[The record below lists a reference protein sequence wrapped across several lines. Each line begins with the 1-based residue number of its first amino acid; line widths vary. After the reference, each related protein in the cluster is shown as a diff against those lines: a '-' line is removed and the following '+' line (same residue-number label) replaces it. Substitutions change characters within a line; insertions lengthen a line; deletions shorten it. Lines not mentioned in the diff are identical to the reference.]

1 MKRIESFLS
10 RCAPLVLIGCCAWA
24 TAQVQKTVSLAFPK
38 EGDREV
44 WIGSSTSPGDFVKP
58 QSAQGTGISLDIP
71 DKAEGYAVFVHDK
84 ATGNVAMKPLADV
97 VKLGTWKVDP
107 KDETLVR
114 QLDMLVTYDAK
125 PVASALVKAKAGS
138 QVREALLSPT
148 DKGHALLYNLP
159 PGPVQVTVDYK
170 TAEGPKSTPAQT
182 FDLKLGAGPGKP
194 KTIAVTDQ
202 VETVS
207 ETSAVPSRAGGDQD
221 KSAVPGAQAQP
232 VAPVAP
238 APNPGVSFI
247 NLLLGVAVI
256 GAICYGIYTYVKKNP
271 QQVEDTLK
279 KAGIGGPVEP
289 AVDDVPPPP
298 AAPQPIKPIMLDDAT
313 PTHVAQPIAMAGS
326 ATAVKTPRL
335 VKSDGSVVLLMDGA
349 NIVGR
354 EDGLQVSLVGESS
367 VSRQHAKLEKV
378 GDEVRLADLGST
390 NGTYLNGLKLAG
402 EAVLQPGDSVQFGAI
417 AYRYE
422 V

>member
-1 MKRIESFLS
+1 MKRIGSFLS
-10 RCAPLVLIGCCAWA
+10 RCAPLAVIGCCALA

-71 DKAEGYAVFVHDK
+71 DKPDGYAVFVHDK
-84 ATGNVAMKPLADV
+84 ASGNVAMKPLVDV
-97 VKLGTWKVDP
+97 VKLGTWKLDP

-114 QLDMLVTYDAK
+114 QLDVLVTYDAK

-148 DKGHALLYNLP
+148 DKGHAFLYNLP

-170 TAEGPKSTPAQT
+170 TADGPKSTPAQT
-182 FDLKLGAGPGKP
+182 FDLRLGAGPGKT

-207 ETSAVPSRAGGDQD
+207 EPSAAKPGGTSGE
-221 KSAVPGAQAQP
+221 KSAVPGSQS
-232 VAPVAP
+232 APVVPSAP
-238 APNPGVSFI
+238 APNPGMSFI

-256 GAICYGIYTYVKKNP
+256 GGICYGIYTYVKKNP

-289 AVDDVPPPP
+289 PVDDVPPPP

-313 PTHVAQPIAMAGS
+313 PTHVGQPMAMAGS
-326 ATAVKTPRL
+326 VTAVKTPRL

-349 NIVGR
+349 NVVGR
-354 EDGLQVSLVGESS
+354 EEGLQVSLVGESS

-390 NGTYLNGLKLAG
+390 NGTYLNGSKLSG